1 MNNWTIRTR
10 LFVLIVLMM
19 AGSLAAIGAA
29 GLTGLRGVLDG
40 LNSVYLD
47 RVVPLRD
54 LKLISDLYAV
64 NIVDAS
70 HKARDGGIAPTE
82 AARQVQ
88 DAQQRIQQI
97 WRAYLATSLI
107 DDEKR
112 LIAQIE
118 L

>member
-19 AGSLAAIGAA
+19 AGSLAIGAA
-29 GLTGLRGVLDG
+29 G

-70 HKARDGGIAPTE
+70 HKARDGGMAPTE
-82 AARQVQ
+82 AARQVLE
-88 DAQQRIQQI
+88 AQQRIQQI
-97 WRAYLATSLI
+97 WKAYLATSLI

>member
-19 AGSLAAIGAA
+19 AGSLAIGAA
-29 GLTGLRGVLDG
+29 G

-70 HKARDGGIAPTE
+70 HKARDGGMAPTE

-88 DAQQRIQQI
+88 EAQQRIQQI
-97 WRAYLATSLI
+97 WKAYLATSLI

-112 LIAQIE
+112 LIAQIV

>member
-19 AGSLAAIGAA
+19 AGSLAIGAA
-29 GLTGLRGVLDG
+29 G

-70 HKARDGGIAPTE
+70 HKARDGGMAPTE
-82 AARQVQ
+82 AALQVLE
-88 DAQQRIQQI
+88 AQQRIQQI
-97 WRAYLATSLI
+97 WKAYLATSLI

>member
-1 MNNWTIRTR
+1 MNNWTIRAR
-10 LFVLIVLMM
+10 LFALIVLMM
-19 AGSLAAIGAA
+19 AGSLAIGAA

-97 WRAYLATSLI
+97 WKAYLATSLI